1 MTHADWVGMLVMA
14 CGFVALG
21 LSGCELYPPHGD
33 EPITG
38 MHRRVMR
45 VLLVVFGLIFGAAYF
60 VAER

>member
-1 MTHADWVGMLVMA
+1 MLVMA